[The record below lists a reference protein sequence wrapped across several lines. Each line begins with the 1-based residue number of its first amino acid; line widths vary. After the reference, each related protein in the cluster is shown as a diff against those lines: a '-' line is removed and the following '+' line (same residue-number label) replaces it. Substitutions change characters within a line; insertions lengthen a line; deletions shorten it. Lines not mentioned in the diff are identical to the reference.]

1 MSLEDF
7 EARVSLVKIQLMWN
21 HHKDGIKICNI
32 SLEKMQDP
40 SEYCTGIY
48 EMIHKHEAGMR
59 KILETHQECKR
70 CGKLTLRPEEC
81 KCGK

>member
-7 EARVSLVKIQLMWN
+7 EAWVSLVNIQTKWN
-21 HHKDGIKICNI
+21 HHKCGIRICNI

-40 SEYCTGIY
+40 SEYRTEIY
-48 EMIHKHEAGMR
+48 EMLHEHEAGMK

-70 CGKLTLRPEEC
+70 CGKLTLRSEQC
-81 KCGK
+81 KCEK